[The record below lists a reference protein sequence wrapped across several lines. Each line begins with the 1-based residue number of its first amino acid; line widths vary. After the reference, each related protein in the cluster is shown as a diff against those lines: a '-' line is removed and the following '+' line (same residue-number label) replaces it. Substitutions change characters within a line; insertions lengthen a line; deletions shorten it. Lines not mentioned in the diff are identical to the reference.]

1 MKFTKMHGA
10 GNDYIYVDCT
20 QSVIDNPS
28 QVAID
33 LSDRHFGIGSD
44 GLILIKNSDKADFFM
59 EMYNADGSQ
68 GQMCGNGIRCV
79 GKFVYDN
86 GLTDKTTVTIDTL
99 AGVKILELKTGADG
113 KVETA
118 RVNMG
123 APILE
128 AAQIPV
134 DTKELKEYK
143 GCEIETIAGKVVKT
157 PVVDETIVVE
167 GKEYK
172 VTAVSMGMKFT
183 KMHGAGNDYIYVDC
197 TQSVI
202 DNPSQV
208 AIDLSDRHF
217 GIGSDGLILIKNS
230 DKADFFM
237 EMYNADGSQGQ
248 MCGNGIR
255 CVGKF
260 VYDNGLTD
268 KTTVTIDTLAGVK
281 ILELKTGAD
290 GKVETAR
297 VNMGAPILEA
307 AQIPVDTKELKEY
320 KGCEIETIAGKVVKT
335 PVVDETIVVE
345 GKEYKVTAVSMGNP
359 HAIVYLDK
367 DIDIKKFEIEKI
379 GPFFEN
385 HKAFPERINTEFI
398 QVVDKNNLN
407 MRVWERGSG
416 ETLACGTGACASLVA
431 TVLNGMC
438 DTTATLHLLG
448 GDLKITWDKDENTVY
463 LEGPAKTVFT
473 GEVDI

>member
-33 LSDRHFGIGSD
+33 LSDRHFGVGSD
-44 GLILIKNSDKADFFM
+44 GLILIKKSDKADFFM

-68 GQMCGNGIRCV
+68 GQ
-79 GKFVYDN
+79 
-86 GLTDKTTVTIDTL
+86 
-99 AGVKILELKTGADG
+99 LKTGADG

-143 GCEIETIAGKVVKT
+143 GCEIETIAG
-157 PVVDETIVVE
+157 
-167 GKEYK
+167 
-172 VTAVSMGMKFT
+172 
-183 KMHGAGNDYIYVDC
+183 
-197 TQSVI
+197 Q
-202 DNPSQV
+202 
-208 AIDLSDRHF
+208 
-217 GIGSDGLILIKNS
+217 
-230 DKADFFM
+230 
-237 EMYNADGSQGQ
+237 
-248 MCGNGIR
+248 
-255 CVGKF
+255 
-260 VYDNGLTD
+260 
-268 KTTVTIDTLAGVK
+268 
-281 ILELKTGAD
+281 
-290 GKVETAR
+290 
-297 VNMGAPILEA
+297 
-307 AQIPVDTKELKEY
+307 
-320 KGCEIETIAGKVVKT
+320 VVKT

-438 DTTATLHLLG
+438 DATATLHLLG

>member
-33 LSDRHFGIGSD
+33 LSDRHFGVGSD
-44 GLILIKNSDKADFFM
+44 GLILIKKSDRADFFM
-59 EMYNADGSQ
+59 
-68 GQMCGNGIRCV
+68 
-79 GKFVYDN
+79 
-86 GLTDKTTVTIDTL
+86 
-99 AGVKILELKTGADG
+99 KILELKTGADG
-113 KVETA
+113 RVETA

-143 GCEIETIAGKVVKT
+143 GCETETIAG
-157 PVVDETIVVE
+157 
-167 GKEYK
+167 
-172 VTAVSMGMKFT
+172 
-183 KMHGAGNDYIYVDC
+183 
-197 TQSVI
+197 Q
-202 DNPSQV
+202 
-208 AIDLSDRHF
+208 
-217 GIGSDGLILIKNS
+217 
-230 DKADFFM
+230 
-237 EMYNADGSQGQ
+237 
-248 MCGNGIR
+248 
-255 CVGKF
+255 
-260 VYDNGLTD
+260 
-268 KTTVTIDTLAGVK
+268 
-281 ILELKTGAD
+281 
-290 GKVETAR
+290 
-297 VNMGAPILEA
+297 
-307 AQIPVDTKELKEY
+307 
-320 KGCEIETIAGKVVKT
+320 VVKT